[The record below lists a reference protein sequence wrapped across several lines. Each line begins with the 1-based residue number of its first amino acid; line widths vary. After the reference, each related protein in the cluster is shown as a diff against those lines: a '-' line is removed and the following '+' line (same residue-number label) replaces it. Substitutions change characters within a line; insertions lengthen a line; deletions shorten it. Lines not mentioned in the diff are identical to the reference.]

1 MKYSFQEVPTL
12 TNSPPPLFT
21 TGHSTGINQKV
32 EENLWFTSISAVQFS
47 FLTSRWV
54 KQKQKKASNAGVS
67 FNIALKQEH

>member
-47 FLTSRWV
+47 FYFTSR
-54 KQKQKKASNAGVS
+54 
-67 FNIALKQEH
+67 